1 MTTDPTNKI
10 RDIESKIRTMESR
23 FRRDFKRDQT
33 QKRAHDSMS
42 ARPSVMNTKHLEE
55 KTFTIFDDKK
65 GEDGSVGI
73 VIKINNKVYKLTG
86 LEKVED

>member
-1 MTTDPTNKI
+1 
-10 RDIESKIRTMESR
+10 
-23 FRRDFKRDQT
+23 
-33 QKRAHDSMS
+33 
-42 ARPSVMNTKHLEE
+42 MNTKHLEE